1 MRSACLAS
9 VLAALAFAPPA
20 FAQAIPGPPDAP
32 AAPPG
37 APPTPPAPGQDPA
50 SPKVPEAAEPTA
62 PPSGIA
68 KPEEPK
74 PAPPAVEPAKEPAHE
89 PAQAPGKGTPRIH
102 IEADRPG
109 VKLLRIAGVVSDQA
123 GEGIFVRTACDA
135 PCDRIVDGRKN
146 EVFFFGADG
155 MVPSRGFLL
164 SNVGGDVVANVDGG
178 SFLGRQLG
186 FLFGGFGGAAVLG
199 GAIMLGVGY
208 SADGA
213 TLNSEGKVI
222 QGENKALTTGGF
234 VTLGV
239 GAALVATGITLVLL
253 NKTEIK
259 LVQATPKSAGV
270 RLSMGRIVF

>member
-9 VLAALAFAPPA
+9 VLVALAFAPSA
-20 FAQAIPGPPDAP
+20 FAQAVPGPPDAP

-37 APPTPPAPGQDPA
+37 APPTPGQDPA

-68 KPEEPK
+68 KPEEPPP
-74 PAPPAVEPAKEPAHE
+74 PAPPPAAEPAKEPAQE
-89 PAQAPGKGTPRIH
+89 PGKGTPRIH

-109 VKLLRIAGVVSDQA
+109 VKLLRISGVVSDRA
-123 GEGIFVRTACDA
+123 GEGIFVRTACEA
-135 PCDRIVDGRKN
+135 PCDRIVDGRKDQ
-146 EVFFFGADG
+146 VFFFGADG
-155 MVPSRGFLL
+155 MVPSRGFVL
-164 SNVGGDVVANVDGG
+164 SNVGGDVVAHVNGG
-178 SFLGRQLG
+178 SFFGRQLG

-199 GAIMLGVGY
+199 GAIMLGIGY

-213 TLNSEGKVI
+213 TLNNEGKVT
-222 QGENKALTTGGF
+222 QGENRALTTGGF

-239 GAALVATGITLVLL
+239 GAAMVATGITLVLL

-270 RLSMGRIVF
+270 RLQMGRIVF